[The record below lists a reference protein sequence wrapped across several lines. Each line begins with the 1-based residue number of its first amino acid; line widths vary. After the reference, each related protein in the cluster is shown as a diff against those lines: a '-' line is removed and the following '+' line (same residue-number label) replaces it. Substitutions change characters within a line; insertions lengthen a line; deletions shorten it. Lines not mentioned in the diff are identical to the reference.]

1 MRPSPCPV
9 RRENAGE
16 RYIIG
21 GSTRPATSLYQTA
34 AGRVG
39 RKWHAGNAGLA
50 NRNRLLPVLP
60 PLSFGKD
67 SVPYRNAAEK
77 SQRTRMVVLRGMISI
92 QNIEKSFSGN
102 PVRIVVSFDIP
113 DGTICGVFGKSGSG
127 KSTLAKVLCGVCPPD
142 AGAVTLDGQT
152 LVSADHPYDRR
163 LGIRIQMVYQQ
174 PYATLDPS
182 QKIGAGFTELIR
194 YHRFRPKGEE
204 LSLTKEMLDKVGLA
218 PQILAHL
225 PHQISGGEAQRVA
238 IARCLLFRPKLLILD
253 EATSMLDVS
262 TQANVLGMI
271 RRQMW
276 ESGGGILL
284 ISHDE
289 ALVKSLCDQIYVF
302 DNTKQKERRQ

>member
-1 MRPSPCPV
+1 
-9 RRENAGE
+9 
-16 RYIIG
+16 
-21 GSTRPATSLYQTA
+21 
-34 AGRVG
+34 
-39 RKWHAGNAGLA
+39 
-50 NRNRLLPVLP
+50 
-60 PLSFGKD
+60 
-67 SVPYRNAAEK
+67 
-77 SQRTRMVVLRGMISI
+77 MVVLRGMISI

-102 PVRIVVSFDIP
+102 PVLQDVSFDIP
-113 DGTICGVFGKSGSG
+113 DGKICGVFGKSGIG

-142 AGAVTLDGQT
+142 AGAVMLDGQT

-262 TQANVLGMI
+262 TQANVLAASCLSAMMK
-271 RRQMW
+271 RW
-276 ESGGGILL
+276 
-284 ISHDE
+284 
-289 ALVKSLCDQIYVF
+289 
-302 DNTKQKERRQ
+302 